1 MTNALSEGVFGF
13 FDRIGLFW
21 QSASAPARLPFII
34 LDILIVAALFYFI
47 YVLIRETHAWRILLG
62 LLILFIFYL
71 VSRLL
76 GLTVV
81 AWIFKNFFAVFIVAI
96 PVVFQPE
103 LRGALERL
111 GRIKLSEF
119 PKEANLDRII
129 DILTNAPDIL
139 SKSKTGALLII
150 QRKDGLKEYI
160 ETGTKLNADLS
171 TPLLLN
177 IFQKNSPFHDGAVVI
192 VGNKIIAASCLVPI
206 RERYVKQSGMR
217 HQAGIA
223 AAKETDALIIIV
235 SEETGEISV
244 MSEGK
249 IKKELTR
256 FDLRK
261 VLLEELK
268 GEKKEKEV

>member
-1 MTNALSEGVFGF
+1 MPLLLLTAKRKAHIIKLMTNALSEGGFGF

-81 AWIFKNFFAVFIVAI
+81 AWIFKSFFAVFIVAI

-119 PKEANLDRII
+119 PKEANLDR
-129 DILTNAPDIL
+129 
-139 SKSKTGALLII
+139 
-150 QRKDGLKEYI
+150 
-160 ETGTKLNADLS
+160 
-171 TPLLLN
+171 
-177 IFQKNSPFHDGAVVI
+177 
-192 VGNKIIAASCLVPI
+192 
-206 RERYVKQSGMR
+206 
-217 HQAGIA
+217 
-223 AAKETDALIIIV
+223 
-235 SEETGEISV
+235 
-244 MSEGK
+244 
-249 IKKELTR
+249 
-256 FDLRK
+256 
-261 VLLEELK
+261 
-268 GEKKEKEV
+268 